1 MKKRFF
7 SCIGGGNARITSH
20 IKEFNLIRLFNNLAP
35 WGEKKFVSELKR
47 TYKFQRGVNNILD
60 CHANQTRILS
70 KEYSFV
76 AGDYERSTARN
87 DVKRHTEDNSPKYR
101 MVCNDVGLESPT
113 HRNNCGEY
121 RKIVITR
128 SDKRR
133 SNRKN
138 YNFCRS
144 DLLIR
149 QRNKVARLRNKC
161 AMTDYGYH
169 VSVSCGL
176 NPSPAFQAPSPQ
188 VARGKIKSV
197 EDMKGNIFSNMV
209 NSLFTTHHSLKQPG
223 ATHVAL
229 CDSVGSYFR
238 HWCGAF
244 TLAEVLITLGII
256 GVVAAMTMP
265 TLINNINK
273 KHWIAG
279 YKKAYS
285 ELSQIHQLL
294 NSETG
299 GSYMV
304 ECGDFDDVCLKN
316 LFAEKVK
323 VIESCKGD
331 IPNKCQG
338 KSTFLD
344 GSTWNQASG
353 RVNIN
358 DNQWPSIVTAS
369 GYSVKFRFHGND
381 CSENIDGFSGKLTT
395 CGWMQVD
402 VNGLKKPNVV
412 GKDIYLINIYKNKL
426 VPFSLNNADEETL
439 KEDCLHGIGV
449 GCSTIY
455 LYE

>member
-1 MKKRFF
+1 MADGTAR
-7 SCIGGGNARITSH
+7 SSSGGGNSLKPSH
-20 IKEFNLIRLFNNLAP
+20 NQDFSLIEAFNNLAP
-35 WGEKKFVSELKR
+35 WGENKFISKLKR

-76 AGDYERSTARN
+76 AGDYVRSTARN
-87 DVKRHTEDNSPKYR
+87 DVKLHTEDNSPKYR
-101 MVCNDVGLESPT
+101 MVGKMISTL
-113 HRNNCGEY
+113 
-121 RKIVITR
+121 R
-128 SDKRR
+128 SFAIAQDDKYL
-133 SNRKN
+133 N
-138 YNFCRS
+138 
-144 DLLIR
+144 
-149 QRNKVARLRNKC
+149 RLRNKC
-161 AMTDYGYH
+161 AMSCDLFPRPFGERVRERGY
-169 VSVSCGL
+169 L
-176 NPSPAFQAPSPQ
+176 AT
-188 VARGKIKSV
+188 
-197 EDMKGNIFSNMV
+197 
-209 NSLFTTHHSLKQPG
+209 SLLSRL
-223 ATHVAL
+223 A
-229 CDSVGSYFR
+229 
-238 HWCGAF
+238 AF

-256 GVVAAMTMP
+256 GVVAALTMP